1 MHDDFQHLTDQY
13 RRELTVH
20 CYRMLGSLEDAED
33 ALQETLLR
41 AWRRLDTLQTRSSLR
56 AWLYRIATNVCLDL
70 LGQRKARSLPN
81 LLFAAANPQ
90 GPLPAPIDDPIWL
103 DPLPDSYLA
112 APGPDPDPA
121 ARYEAR
127 ESVTLAFLTTL
138 QQLPP
143 RQRAVL
149 ILRDVLGWRA
159 NEVAQLLDLTQV
171 AVNSALQR
179 ARATLKRLNGAQSFA
194 TTVRSDDAQT
204 ASLLERYVRAWET
217 ADLAGLVALLREDA
231 TLTMPPLPA
240 WYRGRDAIR
249 AFYAGYLFAGQA
261 QGRYRLLA
269 TRANGCLAYAVY
281 QRGEDGV
288 FHPAALQVLGI
299 AGGQIGR
306 VDTWP
311 LGDERLLE
319 RFELPKVLSDR

>member
-1 MHDDFQHLTDQY
+1 MDDDFQRLTDPY

-81 LLFAAANPQ
+81 LLFEAADPQ
-90 GPLPAPIDDPIWL
+90 NSLPAPIDGPLWL
-103 DPLPDSYLA
+103 DPLPDRYLA
-112 APGPDPDPA
+112 APGPDPA
-121 ARYEAR
+121 ARYEVL
-127 ESVTLAFLTTL
+127 ESVTLAFLTAL

-149 ILRDVLGWRA
+149 ILRDVLGWHA
-159 NEVAQLLDLTQV
+159 HEAAQLLDLTQ
-171 AVNSALQR
+171 AAANSALQR
-179 ARATLKRLNGAQSFA
+179 ARATMKRLNRAQSFA
-194 TTVRSDDAQT
+194 TTVRTDDART

-217 ADLAGLVALLREDA
+217 ADAAGLVALLREDA
-231 TLTMPPLPA
+231 TLTMPPAPA
-240 WYRGRDAIR
+240 WYRGREAIG
-249 AFYAGYLFAGQA
+249 AFYAGQLFAGQA
-261 QGRYRLLA
+261 QGRNRLLA
-269 TRANGCLAYAVY
+269 TRANGCPAYAVY
-281 QRGEDGV
+281 QRGDDGV
-288 FHPAALQVLGI
+288 FRPAALQLLGI

-311 LGDERLLE
+311 LMDERLLA
-319 RFELPKVLSDR
+319 RFGLPKVLSDR